1 MKENVGVKMVET
13 EEEKKVAND
22 LVLQYHSYV
31 PSIKTVGRT
40 IKYLISFENNV
51 VGTFWIG
58 SGFKPTPKAILNY
71 FNVGQKDFDKMFNKV
86 ADNKRFAMKQSI
98 KNVGSSALKM
108 IRKRAKEDW
117 KNKYGDDLIAIITTI
132 GSGKSGSVYMADNWQ
147 LIGETAGLPKNRTSV
162 SMKWNDTTEIKKR
175 YVKPDGKDK
184 KKIFITNKL

>member
-98 KNVGSSALKM
+98 KNVGSSALKI
-108 IRKRAKEDW
+108 IRKRAKQDW
-117 KNKYGDDLIAIITTI
+117 KDKYGDDLIAIITTI
-132 GSGKSGSVYMADNWQ
+132 GSGKSGSVYMADNWKF
-147 LIGETAGLPKNRTSV
+147 IGETAGLPKNRTSV

>member
-1 MKENVGVKMVET
+1 MKENVGVKIVET
-13 EEEKKVAND
+13 EEEKKIAND
-22 LVLQYHSYV
+22 LVIQYHSYV

-40 IKYLISFENNV
+40 IKYLISFENNI

-162 SMKWNDTTEIKKR
+162 SMKWNDITEIKKR

>member
-147 LIGETAGLPKNRTSV
+147 FIGETAGLPKNRTSV